1 MKITKIVFENFKPYH
16 DNVEID
22 LSINEDK
29 NIILI
34 GGRNGQGKTSFLV
47 GVVWCLYGS
56 KISEVDEIYKKEV
69 KGNYSKFLSKSL
81 NWTSKNN
88 NNYQFLVELIFEDVQ
103 LPNAFSNASSSSKI
117 SIKRQYNTQTTE
129 ENFDILIDGQIYD
142 LLSEEADKI
151 NFINDYI
158 IPIDI
163 AKFVFFDAEKI
174 SEIASLSAKD
184 QAVVMNKALG
194 EILGLNIY
202 ENLVKDLETYES
214 NLQKEAASTEI
225 KIQINSFENAKT
237 HNELQLETIEK
248 QTDENEER
256 IEELKI
262 EISES
267 INELIKRGDASI
279 KVDVEALRKKE
290 ELLNEKLEEVGKKFN
305 EVADLI
311 PLSILGHKL
320 EEVMEHIELEE
331 KRKLNEIKKEG
342 LTEQTK
348 EFADKLFNKPPLPPP
363 NEDIDMEQKSFYYKK
378 AKEMLVNLYTQ
389 EQEEIKLDFEHELD
403 NSDIQHLKSVFNIVQ
418 RNSKDIFASIFSE
431 YLRIQ
436 NDYQDAAQELKIAE
450 TSSQDEFVQEIQDKR
465 NEAER
470 TKSLLVKE
478 VGRMEEEKIKLTL
491 ENNAHQ
497 TKIDNL
503 LTKVKI
509 SKKIEKQV
517 KVTKK
522 YIKTLNEFIKK
533 QKEQKRQILEKNLIR
548 ELGNLLDKKGL
559 ISNVEIT
566 ILQNNMGLDVKLFND
581 EGRETNPS
589 TDLSKGEQQL
599 YISALLKSILS
610 ESIHNL
616 PVLIDTPLGRLD
628 QDHRN
633 NILKNYYP
641 YLSEQVIIFSTNT
654 EIRVADLPK
663 IKGFVSKAY
672 RLENIEKKT
681 SIHPGYFE
689 KA

>member
-1 MKITKIVFENFKPYH
+1 MKITKITIENFKPYYG
-16 DNVEID
+16 NVEID
-22 LSINEDK
+22 LSVDNGK
-29 NIILI
+29 NVVLI

-56 KISEVDEIYKKEV
+56 KISDVDEIYKKEV

-81 NWTSKNN
+81 NWTAKNN
-88 NNYQFLVELIFEDVQ
+88 NKNQFSIELIFEEVKLSDIFA
-103 LPNAFSNASSSSKI
+103 NATTSSKI
-117 SIKRQYNTQTTE
+117 AIKRCYNTQTGE
-129 ENFDILIDGQIYD
+129 EVFEILIDGKANE
-142 LLSEEADKI
+142 LLLEESDKI
-151 NFINDYI
+151 NFVNDYI

-174 SEIASLSAKD
+174 AEIASLSAKD
-184 QAVVMNKALG
+184 QAVIMNKALG

-202 ENLVKDLETYES
+202 ENLVKDLVTYEN

-225 KIQINSFENAKT
+225 KAQINSFENVKKQ
-237 HNELQLETIEK
+237 NELRIEAIEK
-248 QTDENEER
+248 ETDENEEK

-262 EISES
+262 AIAES
-267 INELIKRGDASI
+267 TNELIKRGDASI
-279 KVDVEALRKKE
+279 KVDIDSLRRKE
-290 ELLNEKLEEVGKKFN
+290 EALNEKLEEVGKKFN

-320 EEVMEHIELEE
+320 EEVVEHIELEE
-331 KRKLNEIKKEG
+331 EKKLNEIKKEG

-348 EFADKLFNKPPLPPP
+348 EFADKLFNKPPLLPP
-363 NEDIDMEQKSFYYKK
+363 NEDIDMEQKSFYYQK
-378 AKEMLVNLYTQ
+378 AKEMLVNLYTE
-389 EQEEIKLDFEHELD
+389 EQEEIELDFEHELD
-403 NSDIQHLKSVFNIVQ
+403 NSDIQHLKSVFNVVQ
-418 RNSKDIFASIFSE
+418 RNSKDTFAGIFNE

-450 TSSQDEFVQEIQDKR
+450 TSSQDEFVQEIQDRK

-470 TKSLLVKE
+470 TKSSLEREAGK
-478 VGRMEEEKIKLTL
+478 MEEEKIKLTL
-491 ENNAHQ
+491 ENKSHQ
-497 TKIDNL
+497 SKIDNL
-503 LTKVKI
+503 LTKVKT

-517 KVTKK
+517 KLTKK
-522 YIKTLNEFIKK
+522 YIRTLNEFIKK
-533 QKEQKRQILEKNLIR
+533 QKEQKRQILEKNLKE
-548 ELGNLLDKKGL
+548 ELGELLDKKGL

-566 ILQNNMGLDVKLFND
+566 ILQNNMGLDVRLFNN
-581 EGRETNPS
+581 EGQETNPNS
-589 TDLSKGEQQL
+589 DLSKGEQQL

-610 ESIHNL
+610 ESIHDL

-628 QDHRN
+628 QEHRN

-663 IKGFVSKAY
+663 IKDFVSKSY
-672 RLENIEKKT
+672 RLENIDKKT
-681 SIHPGYFE
+681 SIHHGYFE
-689 KA
+689 KV